1 MENKQIK
8 KAANIPIKIT
18 KSIKRPR
25 VYLFE
30 KNTDLKKLTTANL
43 LLENKIELINDKR
56 KIKLLQ
62 DFKDSCFKIMLSN
75 HLSGKH

>member
-1 MENKQIK
+1 
-8 KAANIPIKIT
+8 
-18 KSIKRPR
+18 

>member
-8 KAANIPIKIT
+8 KAANLPIKIT

-30 KNTDLKKLTTANL
+30 KNTHLKKLTTANL
-43 LLENKIELINDKR
+43 LLENKIELINDIR

-62 DFKDSCFKIMLSN
+62 EFKDACFKIMLSN
-75 HLSGKH
+75 HLSSKH